1 MDIEKLD
8 ICNIFEIQRIRQ
20 LLINEPDLLSIFEI
34 LIIMCNNRINK
45 EQHINKMEIE
55 KNIEPDLPSDDDQ
68 IFLLRQPI

>member
-8 ICNIFEIQRIRQ
+8 ISNIFEIQRIRQ

-55 KNIEPDLPSDDDQ
+55 KNIEPNLPSDDE
-68 IFLLRQPI
+68 

>member
-55 KNIEPDLPSDDDQ
+55 KNIEPDLPSDDE
-68 IFLLRQPI
+68 

>member
-55 KNIEPDLPSDDDQ
+55 KNIEPDLPSDDD
-68 IFLLRQPI
+68 

>member
-8 ICNIFEIQRIRQ
+8 ISNIFEIQRIRQ

-55 KNIEPDLPSDDDQ
+55 KNIEPDLPSDDE
-68 IFLLRQPI
+68 